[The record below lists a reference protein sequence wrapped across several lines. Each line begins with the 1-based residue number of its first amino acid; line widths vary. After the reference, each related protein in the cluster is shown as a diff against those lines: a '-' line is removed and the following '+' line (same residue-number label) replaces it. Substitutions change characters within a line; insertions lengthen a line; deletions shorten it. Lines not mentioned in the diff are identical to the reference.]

1 MYVHIPK
8 LKITVGQQI
17 SEKSQLRSLKKIS
30 GSFFIPIIAIAVIIS
45 TTKIIFIIISSQA
58 LEYFII
64 HMQ

>member
-1 MYVHIPK
+1 MYIPK

-17 SEKSQLRSLKKIS
+17 SQISQLRSLKKYLDH
-30 GSFFIPIIAIAVIIS
+30 FFIPIIAIIVIIS
-45 TTKIIFIIISSQA
+45 SHKIIFIIISSQA

>member
-17 SEKSQLRSLKKIS
+17 SEKSQVRSLKKIS
-30 GSFFIPIIAIAVIIS
+30 GSFLIPIIAIAVIIS